1 MKFNTPLLPG
11 RLQRRYM
18 RFLSDITLE
27 SGELIKAHCPNPGS
41 MLGLKE
47 PGSRVWVSESDN
59 PKRKLKYTFE
69 LIEAD
74 GTMVGINT
82 GHPNAIVEEAI
93 LNGTIGEL
101 AGYETL
107 KREVK
112 YGKNSRIDILL
123 DDPSRGK
130 CYVEVK
136 NVHLRRQPD
145 LMEFPD
151 SVTSRGAKHLAELSD
166 MIAQGHRAV
175 MLYLIQR
182 DDGQAFSLCRD
193 IDPAYG
199 KAFDKAV
206 AAGVEMLAYSCSV
219 STMEVTAY
227 RPVKILDL
235 EHVS

>member
-1 MKFNTPLLPG
+1 MKFSAPLLTG
-11 RLQRRYM
+11 RLKRRYM
-18 RFLSDITLE
+18 RFLSDIELD
-27 SGELIKAHCPNPGS
+27 SGEVIKAHCPNPGS
-41 MLGLKE
+41 MLGLKQ

-82 GHPNAIVEEAI
+82 GLPNGLVEEAV
-93 LNGTIGEL
+93 NNATITEL
-101 AGYETL
+101 AGYRTL

-112 YGKNSRIDILL
+112 YGRNSRIDLLL
-123 DDPSRGK
+123 DDPSKGR

-136 NVHLRRQPD
+136 NVHLRRRPE

-166 MIAQGHRAV
+166 MVAEGHRAV
-175 MLYLIQR
+175 MVYLVQR
-182 DDGQAFSLCRD
+182 DDGEAFSLARD

-199 KAFDKAV
+199 RAFDKAA
-206 AAGVEMLAYSCSV
+206 AAGVEMLAYSCTV
-219 STMEVTAY
+219 SETEIKAY
-227 RPVKILDL
+227 RRIPILEPDGK
-235 EHVS
+235 

>member
-1 MKFNTPLLPG
+1 MKFSTPLLSG

-18 RFLSDITLE
+18 RFLSDITLD
-27 SGELIKAHCPNPGS
+27 SGETIKAHCPNPGS

-74 GTMVGINT
+74 GTIVGINT
-82 GHPNAIVEEAI
+82 QHPNGLVEEAVI
-93 LNGTIGEL
+93 DGTIGEL
-101 AGYETL
+101 VGYESL

-112 YGKNSRIDILL
+112 YGKNSRIDLLL
-123 DDPSRGK
+123 DDPQKGR

-136 NVHLRRQPD
+136 NVHLRREPD

-151 SVTSRGAKHLAELSD
+151 SVTSRGAKHLGELSD
-166 MIAQGHRAV
+166 MIADGHRAV
-175 MLYLIQR
+175 MVFLIQR
-182 DDGQAFSLCRD
+182 DDGDAFSLARD

-199 KAFDKAV
+199 EAFDKAA

-219 STMEVTAY
+219 SEDEIKAY
-227 RPVKILDL
+227 RAIPIKDL
-235 EHVS
+235 K